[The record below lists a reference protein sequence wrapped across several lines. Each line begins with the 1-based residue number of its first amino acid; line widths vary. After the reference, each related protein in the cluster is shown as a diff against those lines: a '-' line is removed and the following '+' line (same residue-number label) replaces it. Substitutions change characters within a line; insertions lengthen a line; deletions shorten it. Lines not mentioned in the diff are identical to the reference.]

1 MDRIYLG
8 FNLFYDVYNKGKRT
22 IYAPSKELKDLQR
35 QILNFIKTKYKVK
48 FSIKDTAKVHC
59 NQKYILKLDI
69 RKFYESVSKEQ
80 IKGVI
85 SDIRKNIEF
94 PEQYT
99 KKLLYQLMT
108 VEDKLPTGAATS
120 CHIANLAFT
129 KTKIDEKLKEF
140 CEQNELKYSRY
151 MDDMFFSGANKI
163 NLKKAEKY
171 AIGLL
176 KEAGFNINHEKT
188 QYISDNKRQEILGL
202 VVNNEEN
209 AVIAYDKKYQ
219 YRSMFFN
226 YLKAVYLEER
236 LGINALF
243 KKKIGYREVTGHLS
257 YIKSSDMKFYETMKK
272 YIKSKINKFGIYNND
287 EIKRLRKVINKG

>member
-1 MDRIYLG
+1 MQRIYLG
-8 FNLFYDVYNKGKRT
+8 FNLFYDVYKRGKRT
-22 IYAPSKELKDLQR
+22 IYAPSKDLKDLQR
-35 QILNFIKTKYKVK
+35 QILSFIKTKYIVK
-48 FSIKDTAKVHC
+48 FNIKSTAEAHC
-59 NQKYILKLDI
+59 RQKWVLKLDI

-80 IKGVI
+80 IKDVI
-85 SDIRKNIEF
+85 SDLHKNIEF
-94 PEQYT
+94 PEQFT

-108 VEDKLPTGAATS
+108 VEDKLPSGAVTS

-129 KTKIDEKLKEF
+129 KTKIDEKLAEVS
-140 CEQNELKYSRY
+140 EQNKLKYSRY
-151 MDDMFFSGANKI
+151 MDDMFFSGGSKI

-171 AIGLL
+171 AAGLL

-202 VVNNEEN
+202 VVNNEGN

-243 KKKIGYREVTGHLS
+243 KKKTGCREVTGHLA
-257 YIKSSDMKFYETMKK
+257 YIKNSDTKFYETMKK

-287 EIKRLRKVINKG
+287 EIKKLRKVLK